1 MSVPASTKKT
11 EVVQGTKVAS
21 PAIATALC
29 GKEQAESNAAT
40 PVKVS
45 LFPYGTRKTAR
56 AAARRIRM
64 HQEQQQRRTRMH
76 QEQQQRRTR
85 MHNDLKKSPSNR
97 KLQPR
102 MKKKRLSINW
112 QNEERQQRA
121 SLSR

>member
-56 AAARRIRM
+56 AAAAKNSYAPRAAAAKNPYAPRAAAAKNPYAQRPKEVTVK
-64 HQEQQQRRTRMH
+64 QEVTA
-76 QEQQQRRTR
+76 E
-85 MHNDLKKSPSNR
+85 
-97 KLQPR
+97 
-102 MKKKRLSINW
+102 
-112 QNEERQQRA
+112 NEEEETEHQLAKRRKAAESQ
-121 SLSR
+121 LI